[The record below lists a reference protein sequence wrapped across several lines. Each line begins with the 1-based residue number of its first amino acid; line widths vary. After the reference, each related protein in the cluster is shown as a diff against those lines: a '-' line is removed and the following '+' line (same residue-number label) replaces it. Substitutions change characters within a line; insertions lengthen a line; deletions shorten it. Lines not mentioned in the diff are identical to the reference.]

1 MNFPNFLPFPP
12 TNSSPFYPPFPPGS
26 LFWRKG
32 GPPPIQGYSTHV
44 SYGLHPMPSCLLQ
57 DFPML
62 CYPLSCW
69 YFLTLHLCWLFLL
82 RIKTQANLSSQNE
95 TKRSSLYIPTLL
107 PLLSCFYWTSWK
119 GPLYS
124 LPWGSLLPLPH
135 LSVTPWDE
143 LQSLSSLL
151 RLNILISPPFLPEIL
166 LSWLVS
172 FYFLLKGIFT

>member
-32 GPPPIQGYSTHV
+32 GPPPIQGYSTHM

-69 YFLTLHLCWLFLL
+69 YFLTLHLCWLFFAQNKNTGKSQLSKWNKEVFIIHPHVIASFVLL
-82 RIKTQANLSSQNE
+82 
-95 TKRSSLYIPTLL
+95 LL
-107 PLLSCFYWTSWK
+107 NFLKGTSI
-119 GPLYS
+119 L
-124 LPWGSLLPLPH
+124 
-135 LSVTPWDE
+135 TA
-143 LQSLSSLL
+143 L
-151 RLNILISPPFLPEIL
+151 RLSPPTSSPKCVDHPDQPSFPSWNFALMVGVIL
-166 LSWLVS
+166 LSPERH
-172 FYFLLKGIFT
+172 FHIDNPYFPS